1 MDLNW
6 IWFGLLIFVIV
17 VDITT
22 SSFTFSWLGLGFIP
36 AFIAGYFVDFT
47 TQIWIALILGT
58 IAIIFGLKVSKK
70 YINVNLPTEK
80 PLVGKYEE
88 REFVSEVKLESNR
101 ECRIKVNEV
110 YWTARN
116 IGEDINIG
124 DTFKVLKIENNKLII
139 KKGVI

>member
-6 IWFGLLIFVIV
+6 IWFGLLIFVII

-80 PLVGKYEE
+80 PLVGKYED

-124 DTFKVLKIENNKLII
+124 DTFKVLKIEII
-139 KKGVI
+139 N

>member
-1 MDLNW
+1 MGLNW

-17 VDITT
+17 IDITT
-22 SSFTFSWLGLGFIP
+22 SNFTFSWLGIGFIP

-70 YINVNLPTEK
+70 YINGNIPNEK
-80 PLVGKYEE
+80 PLIGKYED
-88 REFVSEVKLESNR
+88 REFISDVRLESNK

-110 YWTARN
+110 YWTAKN
-116 IGEDINIG
+116 TGEDINIG
-124 DTFKVLKIENNKLII
+124 DTFKVLKIENNKLLI
-139 KKGVI
+139 KKG

>member
-17 VDITT
+17 IDVTT

-36 AFIAGYFVDFT
+36 AFIAGYFVNFT
-47 TQIWIALILGT
+47 IQVWIALVIGT
-58 IAIIFGLKVSKK
+58 MAIIFGLRFSKK
-70 YINVNLPTEK
+70 YVNVNLPIEK
-80 PLVGKYEE
+80 PLVGNYEN
-88 REFVSEVKLESNR
+88 REFTSDVNLSSNK
-101 ECRIKVNEV
+101 ECRIKVKEV

-116 IGEDINIG
+116 VGDDIGIG

-139 KKGVI
+139 KRGDV

>member
-70 YINVNLPTEK
+70 YININLPTEK
-80 PLVGKYEE
+80 PLVGKYED

>member
-6 IWFGLLIFVIV
+6 IWFGLLIFVII

-80 PLVGKYEE
+80 PLVGKYED

>member
-80 PLVGKYEE
+80 PLVGKYED
-88 REFVSEVKLESNR
+88 REFISEVKLESNR

>member
-6 IWFGLLIFVIV
+6 IWFGLLIFVII
-17 VDITT
+17 VDIAT
-22 SSFTFSWLGLGFIP
+22 SNFTFSWLGIGFIP

-47 TQIWIALILGT
+47 TQIWIALLLGT
-58 IAIIFGLKVSKK
+58 VAILFGLKVSKK
-70 YINVNLPTEK
+70 YIHGNLPTEK
-80 PLVGKYEE
+80 PLVGKYED
-88 REFVSEVKLESNR
+88 REFVSEVRLEHNK

-139 KKGVI
+139 EKGVI

>member
-139 KKGVI
+139 RKGVI

>member
-1 MDLNW
+1 MELNW

-22 SSFTFSWLGLGFIP
+22 SSFTFSWLGIGFVP

-58 IAIIFGLKVSKK
+58 VAIIFGLKISKK
-70 YINVNLPTEK
+70 YIHGNLSNEK
-80 PLVGKYEE
+80 PLVSRYED
-88 REFVSEVKLESNR
+88 REFVSEVRLESNK
-101 ECRIKVNEV
+101 ECRIKVNDV

-116 IGEDINIG
+116 LGEDINIG
-124 DTFKVLKIENNKLII
+124 DTFKVLKIENNKLLI
-139 KKGVI
+139 KKE

>member
-70 YINVNLPTEK
+70 YININLPTEK
-80 PLVGKYEE
+80 PLVGKYED
-88 REFVSEVKLESNR
+88 REFVSEVKLDSNR

>member
-70 YINVNLPTEK
+70 YININLPTEK
-80 PLVGKYEE
+80 PLVGKYED

-116 IGEDINIG
+116 IGENINIG

>member
-80 PLVGKYEE
+80 PLVGKYED
-88 REFVSEVKLESNR
+88 REFVSEVKLDSNR

>member
-1 MDLNW
+1 M
-6 IWFGLLIFVIV
+6 
-17 VDITT
+17 
-22 SSFTFSWLGLGFIP
+22 
-36 AFIAGYFVDFT
+36 
-47 TQIWIALILGT
+47 
-58 IAIIFGLKVSKK
+58 SKK

-80 PLVGKYEE
+80 PLVGKYED

>member
-6 IWFGLLIFVIV
+6 IWFGLLIFVII

-36 AFIAGYFVDFT
+36 GYFVDFT

-80 PLVGKYEE
+80 PLVGKYED

>member
-80 PLVGKYEE
+80 PLVGKYED

>member
-80 PLVGKYEE
+80 PLVGKYED

-101 ECRIKVNEV
+101 ECRIE
-110 YWTARN
+110 
-116 IGEDINIG
+116 I
-124 DTFKVLKIENNKLII
+124 
-139 KKGVI
+139 

>member
-6 IWFGLLIFVIV
+6 IWFGLLIFVII

-58 IAIIFGLKVSKK
+58 VAIIFGLKVSKK

-80 PLVGKYEE
+80 PLVGKYED

>member
-80 PLVGKYEE
+80 PLVGKYED

-116 IGEDINIG
+116 IGENINIG

>member
-1 MDLNW
+1 MELNW

-22 SSFTFSWLGLGFIP
+22 SSFTFSWLGIGFVP

-58 IAIIFGLKVSKK
+58 VAIIFGLKISKK
-70 YINVNLPTEK
+70 YIHGNLSNEK
-80 PLVGKYEE
+80 PLVSRYED
-88 REFVSEVKLESNR
+88 REFVSEVRLESNK

-116 IGEDINIG
+116 LGEDINIG
-124 DTFKVLKIENNKLII
+124 DTFKVLKIENNKLLI
-139 KKGVI
+139 KKE

>member
-70 YINVNLPTEK
+70 YININLPTEK
-80 PLVGKYEE
+80 PLVGKYED
-88 REFVSEVKLESNR
+88 REFISEVKLDSNR